1 MTASVTSAPLAIT
14 ATFAV
19 LVVVSIQTVNAIK
32 CWDCNS
38 MNNPPCGDT
47 FDNYT
52 VGLVD
57 CDQRQDLVNHLE
69 KQMDIQMEK
78 ATICRKT
85 VQTVEGETRVIRGCG
100 WLPNDPGL
108 EDRKCFKR
116 TGTAN
121 IQVTHCV
128 CEGDG
133 CNSATAATTVAAAAL
148 LFNVAAAVIPS
159 MP

>member
-1 MTASVTSAPLAIT
+1 M
-14 ATFAV
+14 
-19 LVVVSIQTVNAIK
+19 NAIK

-85 VQTVEGETRVIRGCG
+85 VQTGEIRTLLTMGKREAVLFVIFGPLLVSVEGETRVIRGCG

-121 IQVTHCV
+121 VSH
-128 CEGDG
+128 
-133 CNSATAATTVAAAAL
+133 
-148 LFNVAAAVIPS
+148 
-159 MP
+159 